1 MGRERLPKSD
11 LQNKLA
17 GIPRAV
23 DKLFTRVA
31 KKGSVWIL
39 PMLFTEYITQFANEI
54 LPE

>member
-1 MGRERLPKSD
+1 MLT
-11 LQNKLA
+11 

-31 KKGSVWIL
+31 KKGNAWIL
-39 PMLFTEYITQFANEI
+39 HMLFTEYITQFANKI